1 MANYKDYLSSVYL
14 NPSSPAAFSSLD
26 KLYRF
31 VRKDGKFVLGKHKL
45 RKWLLSQESYAVHR
59 EDRSRFKRRR
69 VIAPYKDYQFDGDT
83 ADMSFYVSHNNGY
96 KYFALFI
103 DIFTRY
109 VWTVPLKTKTGQE
122 MVRALK
128 TVFETGRKC
137 HQLRTDKGTEY
148 LNRYVEK
155 YLKEVGVKHFETQ
168 NQPKSSYAERAIRTI
183 KGRLSRYMTHKQT
196 HKWVDVI
203 GEITRSY
210 NNTHHRG
217 IKQSPASIRDEDE
230 VGQWMLQY
238 NTLSENS
245 RTKVPYVKY
254 KFKVG
259 EEVRISFLRRAF
271 QKQHDER
278 WSREIFTITGRI
290 MKNGIPQYTLRDY
303 SGTDIKGKFYQS
315 QLLKA
320 YPGDTFLIE
329 RIIGRRN
336 RSGDAEVLVKWKG
349 WDKRYNSWIKAGQL
363 RDYKP

>member
-1 MANYKDYLSSVYL
+1 MGDYKDYLASVYF
-14 NPSSPAAFSSLD
+14 NPASPAAFASVD
-26 KLYRF
+26 KLYRH
-31 VRKDGKFVLGKHKL
+31 VRKDGKFVLGKQKI

-83 ADMSFYVSHNNGY
+83 ADMSFYVRQNDGY

-128 TVFETGRKC
+128 TVFNTGRKC
-137 HQLRTDKGTEY
+137 QQLRMDKGTEF

-168 NQPKSSYAERAIRTI
+168 NQPKSSYAERAIRTL
-183 KGRLSRYMTHKQT
+183 KGRLTRYMTYKQT
-196 HKWVDVI
+196 HRWIDAIK
-203 GEITRSY
+203 GATSSY
-210 NNTHHRG
+210 NNTYHRG
-217 IKQSPASIRDEDE
+217 IKQSPASVRDADE
-230 VGQWMLQY
+230 VYQWKLQY
-238 NTLSENS
+238 DTPREKA
-245 RTKVPYVKY
+245 RDKKPYAKY

-259 EEVRISFLRRAF
+259 EEVRVSFLRRAF

-278 WSREIFTITGRI
+278 WSREMFSITERS
-290 MKNGIPQYTLRDY
+290 MKNGIPQYTLQDY
-303 SGTDIKGKFYQS
+303 SGTVIKGKFYQS

-320 YPGDTFLIE
+320 YHGDTFLIE
-329 RIIGRRN
+329 RVIGRRK
-336 RSGDAEVLVKWKG
+336 RSGREEVLVKWKG
-349 WDKRYNSWIKAGQL
+349 WDKRYNSWVSVEKL
-363 RDYKP
+363 EDYRP